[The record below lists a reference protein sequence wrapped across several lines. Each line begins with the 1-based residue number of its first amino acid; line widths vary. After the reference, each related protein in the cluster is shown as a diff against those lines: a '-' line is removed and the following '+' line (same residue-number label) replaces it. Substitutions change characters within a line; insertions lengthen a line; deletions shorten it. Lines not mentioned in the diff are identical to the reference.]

1 MALWVRGGWKN
12 GDEEMGGGGGGG
24 GRWKDSGLMM

>member
-12 GDEEMGGGGGGG
+12 GEEEMGGDGG
-24 GRWKDSGLMM
+24 GRWTDSGLMM

>member
-12 GDEEMGGGGGGG
+12 GDEEMGGGGG
-24 GRWKDSGLMM
+24 RWKDSGLMM